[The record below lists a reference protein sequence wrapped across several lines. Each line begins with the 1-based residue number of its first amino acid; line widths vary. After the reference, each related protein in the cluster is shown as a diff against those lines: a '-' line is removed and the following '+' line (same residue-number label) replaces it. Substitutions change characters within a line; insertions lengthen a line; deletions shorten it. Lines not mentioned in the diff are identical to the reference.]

1 MVKVE
6 TLASYEVRQ
15 YLNTIAQ
22 PWDRSR
28 RYAAGYWWER
38 RPGGEWATEE
48 LVAEEQDRVRADGR
62 RPDMVIDNDTVDL
75 FGKLKSV
82 RASQGDI
89 NDAMRGL
96 EPTPGETDSGDETE
110 DYRVPLKNADGTLSK
125 YGKRLMDLHGPAL
138 RVEQEIGEH
147 FAAGRES

>member
-28 RYAAGYWWER
+28 RYADGYWWER
-38 RPGGEWATEE
+38 RPGGEWATYE
-48 LVAEEQDRVRADGR
+48 LVSELGDRVRPDGR
-62 RPDMVIDNDTVDL
+62 RPDMVIDNDTVEL
-75 FGKLKSV
+75 FGKLDAARS
-82 RASQGDI
+82 SQGDI

-96 EPTPGETDSGDETE
+96 EPVPAEGVNGAERL
-110 DYRVPLKNADGTLSK
+110 DYQVPVKNADGTLSK

-138 RVEQEIGEH
+138 RVEQEISEKFSELRG
-147 FAAGRES
+147 A

>member
-1 MVKVE
+1 MLKVE

-28 RYAAGYWWER
+28 RYADGYWWER

-62 RPDMVIDNDTVDL
+62 RPDMVIDNDTVEL
-75 FGKLKSV
+75 FGKLNAA

-96 EPTPGETDSGDETE
+96 EPTLGEADDGSERV
-110 DYRVPLKNADGTLSK
+110 DYSVPIKNADGTLNR
-125 YGKRLMDLHGPAL
+125 YGKRLMDLHAPAL
-138 RVEQEIGEH
+138 RVEEQIREH
-147 FAAGRES
+147 FHPGSEA